1 MSLLSLVRQLLSAHP
16 HRASAPGGTTARVAS
31 ADEAVE
37 VDPEGVRGLIL
48 RYAPEPDGA
57 PDAGEI
63 VWTWIP
69 YAEHDGRGKDRPV
82 LVIARHDPQRVYA
95 VKLTSRSHDGR
106 RQFISI
112 GTGRWDRQG
121 RESWVDLDRLYLLPE
136 HAVRREGATLGAK
149 VFARVAAELSRRF
162 GWPVA
167 S

>member
-1 MSLLSLVRQLLSAHP
+1 VSLLSLVRRLLSAYP
-16 HRASAPGGTTARVAS
+16 HRSSAPGATSARSDLV
-31 ADEAVE
+31 DQAVE
-37 VDPEGVRGLIL
+37 VDPERVRDLIL

-82 LVIARHDPQRVYA
+82 LVIARHDAQGVYA

-106 RQFISI
+106 GEFISI

-136 HAVRREGATLGAK
+136 HAVRREGATLGRK